1 MPVETEEEGYPI
13 LTGPAWSF
21 GIEVPAACIAPSDA
35 AQHQSPGSLLMTP
48 VDPSFPQ
55 RLNGGEILTAGAF
68 GKGTAD
74 AGPIQAICEAGI
86 AAVVASSFDPTFSQL
101 AREAGLPAVE
111 IFEAMGIQT
120 GEILRV
126 DLEGGRVVN
135 MSSGNRYPIRNL
147 DEDLL
152 AAYRHSVKTTPA
164 RNTK

>member
-21 GIEVPAACIAPSDA
+21 GIEVPAACIAPPEA
-35 AQHQSPGSLLMTP
+35 ALHDSPGSLLMTP

-55 RLNGGEILTAGAF
+55 RLHGGEILTAGAF

-74 AGPIQAICEAGI
+74 AGPIRAICEAGI
-86 AAVVASSFDPTFSQL
+86 SAVVASSFDPAFTRF

-147 DEDLL
+147 NEDLL
-152 AAYRHSVKTTPA
+152 AAYRRSLETNRA
-164 RNTK
+164 ESTK